1 MDTGALVS
9 SALFCVYRPHP
20 RPVGHPLSING
31 DGEWTPAAR
40 ALWIVRG
47 GIISTPLGVS
57 ASSPRQRRG
66 LKRLQ
71 SISTPLGVSEMIN
84 DAKCLFT
91 NQIPIHKSIFM
102 TLLVKNAFFMM
113 FNRKPLRGSICM
125 VHLVSP
131 Q

>member
-57 ASSPRQRRG
+57 EKTNEG
-66 LKRLQ
+66 
-71 SISTPLGVSEMIN
+71 IN
-84 DAKCLFT
+84 LFT
-91 NQIPIHKSIFM
+91 NLFS
-102 TLLVKNAFFMM
+102 
-113 FNRKPLRGSICM
+113 
-125 VHLVSP
+125 
-131 Q
+131 